1 MDETQGSSNALPP
14 FLMKT
19 YEMVDDAATDL
30 VVSWSQSNKSF
41 VVWNP
46 PEFARDLLPRYF
58 KHNNFSSFIRQLNT
72 YGFRKVDPDQWEF
85 ANEDFVRGQPHL
97 LKNIHRRK
105 PIHSHSLQNQQG
117 QGTGSSMLTEAER
130 QDLTEKVDRLK
141 CDKESLVSELER
153 HQQEKEEYEAKIHLL
168 KKRLQCIEQRQL
180 DMVCSVAQVLQKP
193 SLTSILSPK
202 SQLNERK
209 RRLPRTEYFYDEANM
224 EENQNG
230 TLQGMNGELLLQLEP
245 LELLEGSLVFLESI
259 LNEVEETCNQSK
271 SSAVLSEVMSS
282 PAKSPAISYI
292 QLTLD
297 VQSDSSKIDM
307 NSEPETAVNGEA
319 VTSKEQVSGTGSTAP
334 APAGMNDVFWQ
345 QFLTETPGSVEVH
358 EVQSEL
364 KGHLSGKKEC
374 EPRDHAKI

>member
-14 FLMKT
+14 FLVKT
-19 YEMVDDAATDL
+19 YEMVDDPATDL

-41 VVWNP
+41 VVWDP
-46 PEFARDLLPRYF
+46 PDFARDLLPRYF

-117 QGTGSSMLTEAER
+117 QGTASSMLTEAER
-130 QDLTEKVDRLK
+130 QDLTEKVDRLRR
-141 CDKESLVSELER
+141 DKESLVSELER
-153 HQQEKEEYEAKIHLL
+153 HEQEREEYESQIHLL
-168 KKRLQCIEQRQL
+168 KKRIQCIKQHQQ
-180 DMVCSVAQVLQKP
+180 DIVSFVAQVLQKP
-193 SLTSILSPK
+193 SLESILSPK
-202 SQLNERK
+202 SQPNERK
-209 RRLPRTEYFYDEANM
+209 RRLSRTEYFYDEANV
-224 EENQNG
+224 EDNQNG
-230 TLQGMNGELLLQLEP
+230 TLQGMTGELLLQLEP
-245 LELLEGSLVFLESI
+245 LELLEGSLDFLESI

-271 SSAVLSEVMSS
+271 SSMALSEVMSS

-307 NSEPETAVNGEA
+307 NSKPEPTVNREA
-319 VTSKEQVSGTGSTAP
+319 VPSKEQASGTGTTAP
-334 APAGMNDVFWQ
+334 APAGVNDVFWQ
-345 QFLTETPGSVEVH
+345 QFLTETPDSVEVH
-358 EVQSEL
+358 EVQSERKDQL
-364 KGHLSGKKEC
+364 GRKKEC
-374 EPRDHAKI
+374 EPHDHAKK